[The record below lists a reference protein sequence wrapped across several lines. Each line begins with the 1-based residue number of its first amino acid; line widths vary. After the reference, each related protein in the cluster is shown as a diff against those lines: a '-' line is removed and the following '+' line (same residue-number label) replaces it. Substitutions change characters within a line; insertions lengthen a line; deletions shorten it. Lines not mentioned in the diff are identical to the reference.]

1 MKNEF
6 TMPDADDAIPEDVIQ
21 RRSYQIWER
30 ENRPRGKHLSHWL
43 RAKAE
48 LRSERL
54 QRMRSGEIQV
64 GQGSI
69 YFWDYYG

>member
-1 MKNEF
+1 
-6 TMPDADDAIPEDVIQ
+6 MPEPEDTIPDELIR

-30 ENRPRGKHLSHWL
+30 EHRPQGRQLEHWF

-54 QRMRSGEIQV
+54 RQMRRGDIPV
-64 GQGSI
+64 GQEGI
-69 YFWDYYG
+69 YFWDHFG

>member
-1 MKNEF
+1 MVSDVDE
-6 TMPDADDAIPEDVIQ
+6 AIPEEAIQ
-21 RRSYQIWER
+21 KRSYQIWEY
-30 ENRPRGKHLSHWL
+30 EHCPQDKQLSHWF

-54 QRMRSGEIQV
+54 RQMRNGEIPV

-69 YFWDYYG
+69 YYWEYCG